1 MSESLKKRFDYI
13 DATKGVAILCITF
26 LHFEQGVI
34 PAWLNTWIGL
44 FMISAFYV
52 TSGWVSGI
60 SNKNTSPKELLKK
73 RIRQLGVPYLWFSLL
88 IILFDVLWVAF
99 GLMESGILLRD
110 VYKTIVLRGIGTLW
124 FLPVLLIG
132 EYIFTLIKNC
142 KRYWIWATIGLT
154 VTLLVNYTYNSIWLP
169 IRDNSEIY
177 KIFDAPM
184 QPIVRGLYAWP
195 IIAFGY
201 LVGKR
206 WGKSIMDANKTKLLI
221 TSALIFAIS
230 FVLVIKPPFNIYYIN
245 GLLSNIL
252 PASAFMCLF
261 AVFTKDI
268 ITRFFTYWGVNSL
281 ILMCT
286 HFSITMEILMAFD
299 KFMLHHTIFAGPRT
313 IIYFVTCILMTYP
326 LVWLFNGKLRF
337 MLGRK

>member
-1 MSESLKKRFDYI
+1 MEKKRLNYI

-34 PAWLNTWIGL
+34 PGWLNTWIGM

-52 TSGWVSGI
+52 TSGWVAGI
-60 SNKNTSPKELLKK
+60 SNKPITAKDLFKK

-88 IILFDVLWVAF
+88 IIAFDIIWVSF
-99 GLMESGILLRD
+99 GLMDMNILLRD
-110 VYKTIVLRGIGTLW
+110 AYKTIVLRGIGTLW

-132 EYIFTLIKNC
+132 EYIFYLIRNS
-142 KRYWIWATIGLT
+142 KRKWLWAAIVLAIA
-154 VTLLVNYTYNSIWLP
+154 LLVNYLYNSYWSP
-169 IRDNSEIY
+169 IRDNSELN
-177 KIFDAPM
+177 KILDAPM

-201 LVGKR
+201 LVGKK
-206 WGKSIMDANKTKLLI
+206 WGKTILETNKVKLLSI
-221 TSALIFAIS
+221 SMLIFTVS
-230 FVLVIKPPFNIYYIN
+230 FILIIKPPLNIYYIN
-245 GLLSNIL
+245 GVLSNIL
-252 PASAFMCLF
+252 PAIAFMCLF
-261 AVFTKDI
+261 AVFTKGI

-299 KFMLHHTIFAGPRT
+299 KYVLHHATFEGLRT
-313 IIYFVTCILMTYP
+313 IIYFAICIILTYP
-326 LVWLFNGKLRF
+326 LVWLFNGKLKF
-337 MLGRK
+337 MLGKK